1 MMALITDYSNVC
13 VSLLSS
19 LVIIFISR
27 GALHEAAHLLFTTL
41 DPGPSA
47 MLGT

>member
-1 MMALITDYSNVC
+1 MALITDYSNMF
-13 VSLLSS
+13 VSLLSN

-27 GALHEAAHLLFTTL
+27 GALHEAVHLLFITL
-41 DPGPSA
+41 DPVSA